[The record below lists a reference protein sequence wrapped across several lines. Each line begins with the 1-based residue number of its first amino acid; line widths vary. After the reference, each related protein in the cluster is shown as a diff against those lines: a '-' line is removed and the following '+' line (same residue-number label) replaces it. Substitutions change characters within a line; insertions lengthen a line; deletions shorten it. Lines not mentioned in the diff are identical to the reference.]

1 MFRIDHKITL
11 NELKSHTTEISY
23 IFVLQTI
30 TDLWENYIYNELNL
44 NDVDA
49 NVDQVDLDNVGHF
62 REWCDE
68 QGYFFVEQC
77 LPESD
82 SLMQDIIK
90 YAISMIED

>member
-1 MFRIDHKITL
+1 MLRINHKITL
-11 NELKSHTTEISY
+11 DELKSHTDDISH
-23 IFVLQTI
+23 IFVLQAI
-30 TDLWENYIYNELNL
+30 TDLWENYIYTELNL
-44 NDVDA
+44 NDADA

-68 QGYFFVEQC
+68 QGYFFVQQC

-82 SLMQDIIK
+82 SLMQSIIK